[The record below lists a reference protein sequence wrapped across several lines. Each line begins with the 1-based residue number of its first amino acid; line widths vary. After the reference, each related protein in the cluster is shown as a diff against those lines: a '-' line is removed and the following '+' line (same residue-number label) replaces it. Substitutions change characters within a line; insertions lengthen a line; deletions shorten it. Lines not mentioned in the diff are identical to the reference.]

1 MTFEKKK
8 RLIEELSIRLPFQV
22 QYKYKDMFTCTL
34 RSIEVYPI
42 YEVNDIVDYY
52 VWIDGKDLD
61 LDDVKVLLVKE
72 EKTNEMSLEYLLKNH
87 LDFRG
92 SIEMGIAENK

>member
-1 MTFEKKK
+1 MTFKNKK
-8 RLIEELSIRLPFQV
+8 RLIEELSMRLPFQV

-34 RSIEVYPI
+34 RSIEVYPK

-52 VWIDGKDLD
+52 VWIDGKDLV

-72 EKTNEMSLEYLLKNH
+72 EKTNEMGLEYLLKNH
-87 LDFRG
+87 IDFRG

>member
-8 RLIEELSIRLPFQV
+8 RLIEELSMRLPFQV
-22 QYKYKDMFTCTL
+22 QYKYKDIITCTL

-42 YEVNDIVDYY
+42 YEVNDVVDYY

-61 LDDVKVLLVKE
+61 LDAVKVLLVKE
-72 EKTNEMSLEYLLKNH
+72 DNLNEANLEYLLKNNI
-87 LDFRG
+87 DFRG

>member
-8 RLIEELSIRLPFQV
+8 RLIEELSMRLPFQV
-22 QYKYKDMFTCTL
+22 KYKYKDIITCTL

-42 YEVNDIVDYY
+42 YEVNEVVDYY

-61 LDDVKVLLVKE
+61 LDAVKVLLVKE
-72 EKTNEMSLEYLLKNH
+72 EKTNEAGLEYLLKNNI
-87 LDFRG
+87 DFRG

>member
-8 RLIEELSIRLPFQV
+8 RLIEELSMRLPFQV
-22 QYKYKDMFTCTL
+22 QYKYKDMFICTL

-61 LDDVKVLLVKE
+61 LDAVKVLLVKE
-72 EKTNEMSLEYLLKNH
+72 EKTNETSLEYLLKNH
-87 LDFRG
+87 IDFRG